1 MEENKIQTKG
11 DNIDAKPV
19 PKELQPINQG
29 RQEKPHLLFWMM
41 LTPSI
46 LLQISFVFVYFLVG
60 SFFTA
65 LVNSQLHVFT
75 MIELQQW
82 VMFIAKEILLSFL
95 QFKFGEILIH
105 NLAVIINWLRVF
117 LLLLTG
123 FFFIYDK
130 WLSKKK

>member
-11 DNIDAKPV
+11 DNIDAKPI

-46 LLQISFVFVYFLVG
+46 FVQISFVFVYLLVE
-60 SFFTA
+60 SFFAA
-65 LVNSQLHVFT
+65 LVNSQLHVMT
-75 MIELQQW
+75 VIELQQW
-82 VMFIAKEILLSFL
+82 VMFIAKEIVFSFL
-95 QFKFGEILIH
+95 QFQFGEILIH
-105 NLAVIINWLRVF
+105 NLAVIINWLRVV
-117 LLLLTG
+117 LLLVTG

-130 WLSKKK
+130 WLGIRT